1 MSLYE
6 NIQFNEG
13 TIALVYDTLNHCIN
27 EGMIKTGCASG
38 WLLLNLRVI
47 YFLAIYGS
55 NENIHGGTGR
65 PEALRSRAVVLLLC
79 FCCHARFIVPHL
91 IEHCVAVYPEL
102 SRRIALF
109 YGW

>member
-27 EGMIKTGCASG
+27 EGMIKTGYASR

-47 YFLAIYGS
+47 YFLTIYGVS
-55 NENIHGGTGR
+55 
-65 PEALRSRAVVLLLC
+65 P
-79 FCCHARFIVPHL
+79 
-91 IEHCVAVYPEL
+91 
-102 SRRIALF
+102 
-109 YGW
+109 

>member
-27 EGMIKTGCASG
+27 DASG

-47 YFLAIYGS
+47 CFLAIYGS
-55 NENIHGGTGR
+55 NETFM
-65 PEALRSRAVVLLLC
+65 EAQGDPK
-79 FCCHARFIVPHL
+79 HY
-91 IEHCVAVYPEL
+91 VAKL
-102 SRRIALF
+102 
-109 YGW
+109 

>member
-27 EGMIKTGCASG
+27 EGMIKTGYASG

-47 YFLAIYGS
+47 YFLTIYGV
-55 NENIHGGTGR
+55 T
-65 PEALRSRAVVLLLC
+65 
-79 FCCHARFIVPHL
+79 
-91 IEHCVAVYPEL
+91 L
-102 SRRIALF
+102 SFEGSQR
-109 YGW
+109 GP

>member
-27 EGMIKTGCASG
+27 EGMIKTGYASG

-47 YFLAIYGS
+47 YFLAIYGVTLS
-55 NENIHGGTGR
+55 LSKGR
-65 PEALRSRAVVLLLC
+65 SVGLNTYHLLLKT
-79 FCCHARFIVPHL
+79 FL
-91 IEHCVAVYPEL
+91 
-102 SRRIALF
+102 
-109 YGW
+109 

>member
-27 EGMIKTGCASG
+27 EGMIKTGYASG

-47 YFLAIYGS
+47 YFLAICGS
-55 NENIHGGTGR
+55 NETFM
-65 PEALRSRAVVLLLC
+65 EAQGDPK
-79 FCCHARFIVPHL
+79 HY
-91 IEHCVAVYPEL
+91 VAGL
-102 SRRIALF
+102 
-109 YGW
+109 